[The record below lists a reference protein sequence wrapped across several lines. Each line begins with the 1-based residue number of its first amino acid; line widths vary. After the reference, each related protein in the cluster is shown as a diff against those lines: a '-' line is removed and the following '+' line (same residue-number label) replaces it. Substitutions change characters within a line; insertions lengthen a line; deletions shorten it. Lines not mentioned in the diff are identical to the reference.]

1 MSTVNYVLFSCS
13 IYIYSVSTLYKTK
26 TRLDISLETSI
37 LIIKLY
43 AYQRL
48 LTSIFT
54 SWLMFLFVGILLLNL
69 GKIREIYIYISIY
82 WNCFLLNHYVDIGID
97 VTRVTR
103 SNTNTWID
111 IIILYSCHS
120 TYTSI
125 LWYFL
130 SNHCTLHF

>member
-1 MSTVNYVLFSCS
+1 MHKNHIWHLCIHTKYESITIFPSSKLNVIGPYYLCIITSANRCVNCQLLIVFMQYIY

-54 SWLMFLFVGILLLNL
+54 SWLMCFFLVGIMLLYL
-69 GKIREIYIYISIY
+69 GKIREIYIYTYQSTGTVL
-82 WNCFLLNHYVDIGID
+82 FL
-97 VTRVTR
+97 
-103 SNTNTWID
+103 
-111 IIILYSCHS
+111 IIM
-120 TYTSI
+120 
-125 LWYFL
+125 
-130 SNHCTLHF
+130 